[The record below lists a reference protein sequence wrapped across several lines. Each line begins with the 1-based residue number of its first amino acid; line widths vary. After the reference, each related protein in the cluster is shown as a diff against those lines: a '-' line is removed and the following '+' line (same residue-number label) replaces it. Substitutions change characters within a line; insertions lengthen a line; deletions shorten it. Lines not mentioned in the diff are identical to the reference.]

1 MYSKFVECKYETVY
15 LWNHEVEFC
24 AHSYIIA
31 FGSVQRLIDY
41 PPPVHLYVLLPE
53 NAQLSPKVP

>member
-1 MYSKFVECKYETVY
+1 MYSKFVKYKYETVY
-15 LWNHEVEFC
+15 EVEFC

-31 FGSVQRLIDY
+31 FGSVQRLVDY
-41 PPPVHLYVLLPE
+41 PPYIYLHVLLPE